1 MYGLGLCPLI
11 DRPSRITT
19 NWCTL
24 IYNIFTNQINYSV
37 RNGLLINDISDHLPI
52 FALCNSNLSNVWD
65 RRISKKKDMA
75 NELKMIFSNVG
86 HKLAKNITNP
96 DENIAAYDYLG
107 TCSRIENVCSENP

>member
-1 MYGLGLCPLI
+1 
-11 DRPSRITT
+11 
-19 NWCTL
+19 
-24 IYNIFTNQINYSV
+24 
-37 RNGLLINDISDHLPI
+37 
-52 FALCNSNLSNVWD
+52 
-65 RRISKKKDMA
+65 MA